1 MAILDHRG
9 LPVDTSKLKEEIAGA
24 AVGTVRTTSFNS
36 AVVGLTPAKLG
47 AILRAADE
55 GSAEAMLTLAEEMEE
70 KDPHYSSVLRTR
82 KLAVSRLKTT
92 VIAASD
98 DKRDVELADEVTKLV
113 KRPAFRTLI
122 KNQLDALGRS
132 FAVSEIDWDT
142 SNPRRWIP
150 KTYIRRDQRSFCYD
164 RKTGTELRMRDET
177 APNDGLTLEP
187 FKFVVHTPQLKTG
200 LAIRGGL
207 ARLVAVSFMCK
218 SYTLKDWIV
227 FAEVFGMPLRLGTHE
242 DNATDEQKADLL
254 AAVTNIGT
262 DAAAIIPKSM
272 QIDFPAAA
280 NGAGGDKLFM
290 GLADWLDRQTS
301 KAVLG
306 QTSTADAQPGGL
318 GTGTADQANEVRED
332 IRDDDAMNLA
342 ATIQRD
348 VIEPYITLNYGVP
361 PNGFPQLHIG
371 EEHKEDLKLFTEAI
385 GPMIDRGLRVESSV
399 VLDKFGLQ
407 EAEEGAETLKPAAY
421 GLTTPGPI
429 ADAKTSDKNVALPSD
444 PTSAFNGTQIDAM
457 LKILKDVGA
466 GLLPRESGIAALVE
480 AFPIS
485 PDSAEKMMGDIG
497 RGFKIAPPAAPPK
510 APPVQLSHVRA
521 ATARELMQR
530 VLQGE
535 TLTEDQ
541 RELVHTLAAQ
551 RDEIDVLAEEA
562 LSDWQRVVDPL
573 TNPIMAMVESAT
585 SFDHMLELLSEAKL
599 DTKEL
604 QRTLARLTF
613 TARGRGYATDKP

>member
-9 LPVDTSKLKEEIAGA
+9 LPVDTSKLKQEIAGA
-24 AVGTVRTTSFNS
+24 AVGTVRTTAFNS
-36 AVVGLTPAKLG
+36 AVVGLSPAKLG
-47 AILRAADE
+47 AILRAADD
-55 GSAEAMLTLAEEMEE
+55 GDAEALLTLAEEMEE

-82 KLAVSRLKTT
+82 KLAVSRLKTS

-98 DKRDVELADEVTKLV
+98 DKRDVELADEVTKLT
-113 KRPAFRTLI
+113 KKPAFRTLI

-132 FAVSEIDWDT
+132 YAVSEIDWDT

-150 KTYIRRDQRSFCYD
+150 KGYIRRDQRSFCYD
-164 RKTGTELRMRDET
+164 RKTGTELRLRDEK
-177 APNDGLTLEP
+177 APSDGLTLEP

-262 DAAAIIPKSM
+262 DAAAIVPKSM
-272 QIDFPAAA
+272 QIEFPAAA

-306 QTSTADAQPGGL
+306 QTSTSDAQPGGL
-318 GTGTADQANEVRED
+318 GSGTADQANEVRED
-332 IRDDDAMNLA
+332 IRDDDAINLA
-342 ATIQRD
+342 ATLQRD
-348 VIEPYITLNYGVP
+348 VIEPYILLNYGTP

-371 EEHKEDLKLFTEAI
+371 DEAREDLKLFTEAI
-385 GPMIDRGLRVESSV
+385 TPLIDRGLRVESSV

-407 EAEEGAETLKPAAY
+407 EAEKDAEVLKP
-421 GLTTPGPI
+421 
-429 ADAKTSDKNVALPSD
+429 TSSEANANKSQVE
-444 PTSAFNGTQIDAM
+444 
-457 LKILKDVGA
+457 
-466 GLLPRESGIAALVE
+466 GLLEIFKAVASGFLPRATGVATIVASFPVTE
-480 AFPIS
+480 AE
-485 PDSAEKMMGDIG
+485 AELLMGDIG
-497 RGFKIAPPAAPPK
+497 KGFKIAPPAPAPTSAPFSRAPAPPS
-510 APPVQLSHVRA
+510 PTSLSSVRA
-521 ATARELMQR
+521 TAARELMQR

-535 TLTEDQ
+535 TLTSDQ
-541 RELVHTLAAQ
+541 RELVHLFAAQ
-551 RDEIDVLAEEA
+551 GDEIDALAEEA
-562 LSDWQRVVDPL
+562 LSNWQRVVDPL
-573 TNPIMAMVESAT
+573 TDPIMAMVEKAS
-585 SFDHMLELLSEAKL
+585 SFDEMLELLSEAKL